1 MLTVSQ
7 NDIANALGVTRNTVT
22 ARTRQL
28 DYSPGVN
35 GARRYRL
42 SDVLPTLKDKER
54 AHVPALFD
62 LAQDD
67 GEELYVG
74 DNAIPRARRLER
86 WIRGEAVER
95 LFGAQVA
102 FTGALASSVQSSVL
116 FEHLEALRLKLALTD
131 PVLRWT
137 VLGDANALPPF
148 ENYAVP
154 FAITNARYESMT
166 NKEAS

>member
-1 MLTVSQ
+1 MLTVSL

-54 AHVPALFD
+54 AHVPVLFD

-74 DNAIPRARRLER
+74 DNAIPRARRLAR
-86 WIRGEAVER
+86 WIRGR
-95 LFGAQVA
+95 Q
-102 FTGALASSVQSSVL
+102 
-116 FEHLEALRLKLALTD
+116 
-131 PVLRWT
+131 
-137 VLGDANALPPF
+137 
-148 ENYAVP
+148 
-154 FAITNARYESMT
+154 
-166 NKEAS
+166 